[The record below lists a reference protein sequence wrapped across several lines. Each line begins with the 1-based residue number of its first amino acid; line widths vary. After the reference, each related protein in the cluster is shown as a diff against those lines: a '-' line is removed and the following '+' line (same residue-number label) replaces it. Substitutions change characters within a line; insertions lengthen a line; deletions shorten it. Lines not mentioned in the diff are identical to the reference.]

1 MQYAYSY
8 TYSNDCYVM
17 RRIVVLW
24 IYFNLLVFTLTQFL
38 QFFSKNAHI
47 YGLAR
52 IRNKYFNNDNIFSE
66 CVYSYGEDCQIPC
79 SVHCINR
86 TCDRFNGSCYYSC
99 M

>member
-24 IYFNLLVFTLTQFL
+24 IYLNLLVFTLTQFL
-38 QFFSKNAHI
+38 QFFFQKRTHLRFS
-47 YGLAR
+47 
-52 IRNKYFNNDNIFSE
+52 KYFNNDDIFLE

>member
-8 TYSNDCYVM
+8 TYSNDCYEKN
-17 RRIVVLW
+17 RCSLDIFKPLSF
-24 IYFNLLVFTLTQFL
+24 YFKHSFFN
-38 QFFSKNAHI
+38 FFSKNAHI